1 MAKKP
6 IPIES
11 RRKKIAGE
19 DKERVTNLSS
29 EPRKRVRVSKRGKP
43 VTLSLGPNDM
53 LTALSIGL
61 KLIGPD
67 GYAELAYYLQTRVAP
82 TQSQLLAA

>member
-11 RRKKIAGE
+11 RRKKTAGE
-19 DKERVTNLSS
+19 DKEGVTNLSS
-29 EPRKRVRVSKRGKP
+29 EPRKRVRASKKWKP
-43 VTLSLGPNDM
+43 MTLSLGPNDT
-53 LTALSIGL
+53 LIALSIGL
-61 KLIGPD
+61 KLIGP
-67 GYAELAYYLQTRVAP
+67 GGCAELAYYLQTRVAP